1 MSSLYNTVV
10 SASYEEPDSCHV
22 SLSLESA
29 KVSCTSANQI
39 TSTVSLPK
47 NEYEFNMALPS
58 LIAAVS
64 R

>member
-10 SASYEEPDSCHV
+10 NTSYEEPDSCHV
-22 SLSLESA
+22 SLSFESA

-47 NEYEFNMALPS
+47 NEYEFNMVLPS
-58 LIAAVS
+58 LIAAV
-64 R
+64 RR